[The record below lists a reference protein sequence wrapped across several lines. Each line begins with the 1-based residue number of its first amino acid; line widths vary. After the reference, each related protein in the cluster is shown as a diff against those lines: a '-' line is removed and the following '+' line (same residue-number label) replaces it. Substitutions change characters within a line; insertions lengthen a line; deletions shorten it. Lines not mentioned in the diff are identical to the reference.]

1 MAFSE
6 WKHSWFL
13 EERNRIQREGKF
25 CSLQHSALELRKK
38 LVFNADIRKGRKS
51 ICSPLYNLSD
61 WASQHPPIEFFLALP
76 LHTCHCRPSVLSW
89 AAFVDHWLSHKETA
103 FTQSSAFNLSTV
115 TSALSLIHPSLLDY
129 DFSSGD
135 MASYSSLCFILC
147 VPPLPHNPHIHKFQ
161 AGRL

>member
-13 EERNRIQREGKF
+13 EERNPIQREGKS
-25 CSLQHSALELRKK
+25 CSLQHSAVELRKK
-38 LVFNADIRKGRKS
+38 LVFNVAIQKGRKS

-76 LHTCHCRPSVLSW
+76 LHTCYCRPSVLSW

-115 TSALSLIHPSLLDY
+115 PNPSFFTGLRFFKWWYGFLFFTLFY
-129 DFSSGD
+129 
-135 MASYSSLCFILC
+135 SLCASR
-147 VPPLPHNPHIHKFQ
+147 PP
-161 AGRL
+161 